1 MDYTSDH
8 YNRDKVNV
16 NVASFDALYSLF
28 ENAPPNTEPL
38 LLKSLEIFYQKLEE
52 TNQDKDKLQLEGMQ
66 DLQSFLSVC
75 LQTILNRI
83 ESPLDESVADNMV
96 GIIINCF
103 DARGDVY
110 EEGFL
115 LISALCSKFGKHMD
129 TYSNRLGPY
138 IFHALKERDS
148 SDTIKNACGV
158 ISDLCTM
165 VESENII
172 NAFEEYV
179 PLLHAI
185 MVNRKIKRDAKLGAV
200 TAIGDTYL
208 VTKERFAPFLDETLK
223 LFSSAAEQCVN
234 VNPNDYDLIEYITKL
249 QGALVESYT

>member
-1 MDYTSDH
+1 MH
-8 YNRDKVNV
+8 AV
-16 NVASFDALYSLF
+16 LF
-28 ENAPPNTEPL
+28 
-38 LLKSLEIFYQKLEE
+38 Q
-52 TNQDKDKLQLEGMQ
+52 
-66 DLQSFLSVC
+66 
-75 LQTILNRI
+75 
-83 ESPLDESVADNMV
+83 
-96 GIIINCF
+96 
-103 DARGDVY
+103 
-110 EEGFL
+110 
-115 LISALCSKFGKHMD
+115 
-129 TYSNRLGPY
+129 
-138 IFHALKERDS
+138 
-148 SDTIKNACGV
+148 
-158 ISDLCTM
+158 
-165 VESENII
+165 II